1 MSITFMC
8 LIVGEGG
15 GGGGGVLGG
24 GKLQILRKKPSSS
37 FGYYRSMTSAP
48 LSLPQTHT
56 HTHTHTYYTLFCRCC
71 YSSLISRSFFD
82 FSFENQDQILPEMA

>member
-56 HTHTHTYYTLFCRCC
+56 HTHTHITH
-71 YSSLISRSFFD
+71 YSVDVATAR
-82 FSFENQDQILPEMA
+82 

>member
-8 LIVGEGG
+8 LIVGEGGGGG

-56 HTHTHTYYTLFCRCC
+56 HTYIFRNLDNFLPGAL
-71 YSSLISRSFFD
+71 YSTIRLGT
-82 FSFENQDQILPEMA
+82 EE